1 MPKEIDRD
9 EVQRLLAEGA
19 QLVEVLPREEFEEE
33 HLPGAINM
41 PLRRLE
47 SMGFTQVHDYVAGK
61 LDWLAAGLPSEGP
74 MARLPRAGD
83 VARKDVPTCE
93 MAERL
98 GDVRERVRAAGWNVC
113 VVVNEER
120 IVLGL
125 LRQRELD
132 GDADLTIERA
142 MRPGPSTFRPH
153 VGIQEMASFMVEH
166 GQESSPITTSEG
178 LLIGILFRE
187 DAEREAHR
195 IHELLHQHHGD
206 EESGHAG

>member
-1 MPKEIDRD
+1 
-9 EVQRLLAEGA
+9 
-19 QLVEVLPREEFEEE
+19 
-33 HLPGAINM
+33 
-41 PLRRLE
+41 
-47 SMGFTQVHDYVAGK
+47 
-61 LDWLAAGLPSEGP
+61 

-142 MRPGPSTFRPH
+142 MRPGP
-153 VGIQEMASFMVEH
+153 
-166 GQESSPITTSEG
+166 
-178 LLIGILFRE
+178 
-187 DAEREAHR
+187 
-195 IHELLHQHHGD
+195 
-206 EESGHAG
+206 

>member
-1 MPKEIDRD
+1 
-9 EVQRLLAEGA
+9 
-19 QLVEVLPREEFEEE
+19 
-33 HLPGAINM
+33 
-41 PLRRLE
+41 
-47 SMGFTQVHDYVAGK
+47 
-61 LDWLAAGLPSEGP
+61 

-153 VGIQEMASFMVEH
+153 VGVTEMAAFMAEH
-166 GQESSPITTSEG
+166 DRDSSPITTSEG
-178 LLIGILFRE
+178 LLIGILFRA

-195 IHELLHQHHGD
+195 IHERLHQHHAD
-206 EESGHAG
+206 EESGHAGQA

>member
-1 MPKEIDRD
+1 
-9 EVQRLLAEGA
+9 
-19 QLVEVLPREEFEEE
+19 
-33 HLPGAINM
+33 
-41 PLRRLE
+41 
-47 SMGFTQVHDYVAGK
+47 MGFKEVYDYVTGK

-74 MARLPRAGD
+74 AARLPRAGD
-83 VARKDVPTCE
+83 VARKDVPTCDP
-93 MAERL
+93 AERL
-98 GDVRERVRAAGWNVC
+98 GPARDRVRAAGWDVC

-125 LRQRELD
+125 LRRAELD
-132 GDADLTIERA
+132 KDGDLTIERA

-153 VGIQEMASFMVEH
+153 VGIEEMAAFMAEH

-195 IHELLHQHHGD
+195 LHELRHQHHG
-206 EESGHAG
+206 EEG